1 MSANASSPSAT
12 TGTALRSKHGGSA
25 ALRLDETPVRPGGW
39 LSGVMEVPERFH
51 GADVRLYV
59 ECVHAFHGLSSA
71 EGSGGPNRKFL
82 WYEIALLDG
91 TRPKAAAGRM
101 LIPFAVRIPEDAPPT
116 SLDTRNRR
124 RVDWILRVRVIRPGA
139 SYRLLFETEFE
150 FVVEPLDESA
160 PPATVTPSRAM
171 PELTPEDV
179 AKRLDATV
187 EQAGDTLRIRFP
199 FPAGAAATA
208 VVAAALFTASAL
220 GLMVPGLT
228 RGLPL
233 DPDALVPVA
242 VVSGLV
248 AAAFLFVLLST
259 ARAVE
264 VRPETVRITR
274 GILGLGFHTSVAAR
288 DVEAVLENPY
298 LTPKASPAYYGV
310 GLRLRNG
317 APYNAASR
325 MRDPAS
331 ARALASLLSS
341 VLPRR

>member
-12 TGTALRSKHGGSA
+12 TGTALRPKHVGSA

-39 LSGVMEVPERFH
+39 LSGVVEVPERFH

-59 ECVHAFHGLSSA
+59 ECVHTFHGFASA
-71 EGSGGPNRKFL
+71 EKSGGPSRKFL

-91 TRPKAAAGRM
+91 ARLESGAGGT
-101 LIPFAVRIPEDAPPT
+101 LIPAAVRIPDDAPPT
-116 SLDTRNRR
+116 SLDARNRR
-124 RVDWILRVRVIRPGA
+124 RVDWILRVQVIRPGA
-139 SYRLLFETEFE
+139 SYRLLFEREFE
-150 FVVEPLDESA
+150 FVVEPLDEIA
-160 PPATVTPSRAM
+160 PPAPVTPPRAM
-171 PELTPEDV
+171 PELTPEEL

-208 VVAAALFTASAL
+208 VVAAVVFAASAL
-220 GLMVPGLT
+220 ASLVPGLT
-228 RGLPL
+228 QGLPL

-242 VVSGLV
+242 VVSGLASV
-248 AAAFLFVLLST
+248 VFLFILLST

-274 GILGLGFHTSVAAR
+274 GLLGVGFHTSVAAR

-310 GLRLRNG
+310 GLRLKNG